1 MDLKD
6 DKKAVR
12 QAISLP
18 LTEIQ
23 PQSVYWLSSQ
33 DVTNVTAVGLLS
45 SVGGFYSSVRRS
57 TPLASGG
64 GRLWVTS
71 CRPRSSGPY
80 CLVVLQTPVGGG
92 DGLVIFS
99 FHSWYAECGRS
110 WRANYCQ
117 WKSGRRPEVQNAVML
132 TPRDRNDTTPLWCLN
147 QPLYNPVVTIH
158 TTEFKKQIFYVLPTH
173 CIYAFSVDLR
183 TNSDYFPIQ
192 H

>member
-6 DKKAVR
+6 DVKVGNIAV
-12 QAISLP
+12 ANSD
-18 LTEIQ
+18 TT
-23 PQSVYWLSSQ
+23 QSVYWLSYL

-57 TPLASGG
+57 TPLAGGG

-99 FHSWYAECGRS
+99 FHSLYVECGV
-110 WRANYCQ
+110 
-117 WKSGRRPEVQNAVML
+117 PEGQIIVNGNQADGLKVKML
-132 TPRDRNDTTPLWCLN
+132 SC
-147 QPLYNPVVTIH
+147 
-158 TTEFKKQIFYVLPTH
+158 
-173 CIYAFSVDLR
+173 
-183 TNSDYFPIQ
+183 
-192 H
+192 